1 MASGFHHAYKK
12 RTRMEMENTGN
23 SPSST
28 LDFQTKL
35 DGRIALSPRL
45 DQEKELL
52 KDPGLYKFI
61 WVKDG
66 RLELD
71 IDHARTSLNPGDAL
85 PLSPYQHVSFPE
97 VEGEYSS
104 LVFNSNFYCI
114 FGHDDEVSCNGFLF
128 NGSSDIMRLHL
139 DDREFSSL
147 KALSEGL
154 AREYAVCDDLQEE
167 MLRIQLKRFII
178 FFTRIA
184 RERHDIGGEK
194 ARGFETVR
202 KYYALVN
209 AHFREKKQVRDYA
222 SMLARSPKT
231 LSHLFAAFG
240 LPSPLQVIHERTE
253 AEAKRLLLHS
263 GKSVKEIADIL
274 GFEDSPSLS
283 RFFKNRTGES
293 LSDYK
298 KRMDGKN

>member
-1 MASGFHHAYKK
+1 MLPVFVISAKTYP
-12 RTRMEMENTGN
+12 METENAGN
-23 SPSST
+23 SLSST

-35 DGRIALSPRL
+35 EGRMALSPRL
-45 DQEKELL
+45 DREKELL
-52 KDPGLYKFI
+52 KDPELYKFI
-61 WVKDG
+61 WVKAG
-66 RLELD
+66 RLELE
-71 IDHARTSLNPGDAL
+71 IDHARTSLTAGDAL
-85 PLSPYQHVSFPE
+85 PLSPYQHVSFLE
-97 VEGEYSS
+97 IEGEYAS

-128 NGSSDIMRLHL
+128 NGSSDIMYLHL
-139 DDREFSSL
+139 DEGEFSTLKVLAESL
-147 KALSEGL
+147 AK
-154 AREYAVCDDLQEE
+154 EYAVCDDLQEE

-184 RERHDIGGEK
+184 RERHDISGEK

-209 AHFREKKQVRDYA
+209 THFREKKQVQDYA

-231 LSHLFAAFG
+231 LSNLFACFG
-240 LPSPLQVIHERTE
+240 LPPPLQVIHERTE
-253 AEAKRLLLHS
+253 AEAKRLVLHS
-263 GKSVKEIADIL
+263 GKSVKEMADIL

>member
-1 MASGFHHAYKK
+1 
-12 RTRMEMENTGN
+12 
-23 SPSST
+23 
-28 LDFQTKL
+28 
-35 DGRIALSPRL
+35 
-45 DQEKELL
+45 
-52 KDPGLYKFI
+52 
-61 WVKDG
+61 
-66 RLELD
+66 
-71 IDHARTSLNPGDAL
+71 
-85 PLSPYQHVSFPE
+85 
-97 VEGEYSS
+97 
-104 LVFNSNFYCI
+104 
-114 FGHDDEVSCNGFLF
+114 
-128 NGSSDIMRLHL
+128 
-139 DDREFSSL
+139 
-147 KALSEGL
+147 
-154 AREYAVCDDLQEE
+154 

-184 RERHDIGGEK
+184 RERHDISGEK

-209 AHFREKKQVRDYA
+209 THFREKKQVQDYA

-240 LPSPLQVIHERTE
+240 LPSPLQAIHERTE
-253 AEAKRLLLHS
+253 AETKRLLLHS

>member
-1 MASGFHHAYKK
+1 
-12 RTRMEMENTGN
+12 MEMENAGN
-23 SPSST
+23 SLSST

-114 FGHDDEVSCNGFLF
+114 FGHDDE
-128 NGSSDIMRLHL
+128 DIMRLHL